1 MSLSE
6 ESSRPYGTGAF
17 DVEGGLVSVRRAKPD
32 DLGELVRLHRQAS
45 EFLGRWD
52 PRLALSSGTLERFK
66 KRVRLMLGSASYPV
80 FVAQRRDDEAL
91 LGCVIGKVVDNK
103 PFAVPGFG
111 YIGCLYVDDGW
122 RGQEVG
128 CRLLGEA
135 QDWFKSQGLDVSQS
149 DVASRSPIARRF
161 WERMGFSRFLDHLY
175 YSDDHAVA
183 KVGDRGVVI
192 RAATIGDAAAVLS
205 LWMEMMDYHARL
217 DSRLRVSPDG
227 SRHVAKAIEHWLLD
241 DTAQLLVAQARD
253 DVVGFTLGGIVDV
266 GLGLKPAKYGHIAHM
281 CVTSEW
287 RRRGV
292 GRQLFTALRRWLQ
305 GEGLG
310 SVHIY
315 VSHFNPASQRFWRSL
330 GFQDYVDRLWCDLR

>member
-1 MSLSE
+1 
-6 ESSRPYGTGAF
+6 
-17 DVEGGLVSVRRAKPD
+17 
-32 DLGELVRLHRQAS
+32 
-45 EFLGRWD
+45 
-52 PRLALSSGTLERFK
+52 
-66 KRVRLMLGSASYPV
+66 MLGSGSYPI
-80 FVAQRRDDEAL
+80 FVAQGRDDKAL

-103 PFAVPGFG
+103 PFAVPRFG

-122 RGQEVG
+122 RGQELG

-135 QDWFKSQGLDVSQS
+135 QGWFKTQGLDVSQS

-175 YSDDHAVA
+175 YTDDGAVA
-183 KVGDRGVVI
+183 KVEDRGVVI
-192 RAATIGDAAAVLS
+192 RAATVGDAAAVLS

-217 DSRLRVSPDG
+217 DRRLRVSPDG
-227 SRHVAKAIEHWLLD
+227 SRHVGKAIEHWLLD
-241 DTAQLLVAQARD
+241 
-253 DVVGFTLGGIVDV
+253 
-266 GLGLKPAKYGHIAHM
+266 LKPAKYGHIAHM

-305 GEGLG
+305 GEGLA